1 MRREPSPPRH
11 NWQARAESRGFG
23 FHTLAGKPYWDESAC
38 YVFSRAEIDAL
49 EKATDALHAMCLT
62 LVQRVIDEKLYGLF
76 LIPPAFEAF
85 VEASWNADERS
96 LYGRFDFAYD
106 GHGPP
111 KLLEYNADTPTGLLE
126 ASVIQWDWLQDTDP
140 AGDQFNSIDER
151 LVETAWPALLDT
163 QEGPITFTGLTEHLE
178 DLTTLEY
185 LRDTAIRAGAT
196 TALLDLAAIGWDA
209 RRNTFTDANRRPLER
224 VFKLYP
230 WEWLVKDAFGKHLLT
245 ATTRW
250 IEPPWKMVLS
260 AKAILPLLWEMFPES
275 PYLLPASFEPLPG
288 DHVRKPV
295 HAREGANIRA
305 VRGGQVVAETSG
317 PYDERAAV
325 YQQLAP
331 LRAFEGKYPVLG
343 SWVIH
348 GWASGLGVR
357 EDDTLI
363 TQNSSRFVPHK
374 MG

>member
-1 MRREPSPPRH
+1 MRRELSPPRH
-11 NWQARAESRGFG
+11 HWQARAESRGFG
-23 FHTLAGKPYWDESAC
+23 FHTLEGKPYWDETAC
-38 YVFSRAEIDAL
+38 YVFARTEIDAI

-76 LIPPAFEAF
+76 LIPPAFEEF
-85 VEASWNADERS
+85 VERSWNADERS

-209 RRNTFTDANRRPLER
+209 RRDTFTDASRRPLGR

-230 WEWLVKDAFGKHLLT
+230 WEWLVKDAFGKNLLT

-305 VRGGQVVAETSG
+305 VRGGQVVAETTG
-317 PYDERAAV
+317 PYDERAVV
-325 YQQLAP
+325 YQQFAP
-331 LRAFEGKYPVLG
+331 LQAFDGKYPVLG
-343 SWVIH
+343 SWVVH
-348 GWASGLGVR
+348 GWACGLGVR
-357 EDDTLI
+357 EDDTI
-363 TQNSSRFVPHK
+363 VTQNTSRFVPHK